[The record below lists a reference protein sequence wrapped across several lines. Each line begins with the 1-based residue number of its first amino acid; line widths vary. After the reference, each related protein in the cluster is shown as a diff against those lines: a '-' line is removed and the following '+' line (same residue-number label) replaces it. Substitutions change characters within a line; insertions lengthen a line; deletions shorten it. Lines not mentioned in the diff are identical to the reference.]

1 MFEDISMIP
10 LMLARVLATVRARI
24 TGSDVAPAVGNEPDL
39 ETRRSTRRKFVS
51 PRVNLTTI
59 FFRDI
64 IGLCNVGAML
74 GRA

>member
-1 MFEDISMIP
+1 MNEAIP
-10 LMLARVLATVRARI
+10 LMARIACILATVGARI
-24 TGSDVAPAVGNEPDL
+24 TGSDVAPVGGNEPDL
-39 ETRRSTRRKFVS
+39 EAPRSTRRKFVS
-51 PRVNLTTI
+51 PRVNLTATI

>member
-1 MFEDISMIP
+1 M
-10 LMLARVLATVRARI
+10 ARIACILATVGARI
-24 TGSDVAPAVGNEPDL
+24 TGSDVAPVAGNEPDL
-39 ETRRSTRRKFVS
+39 ETPRSTRRKFVS
-51 PRVNLTTI
+51 PRVNLTATI